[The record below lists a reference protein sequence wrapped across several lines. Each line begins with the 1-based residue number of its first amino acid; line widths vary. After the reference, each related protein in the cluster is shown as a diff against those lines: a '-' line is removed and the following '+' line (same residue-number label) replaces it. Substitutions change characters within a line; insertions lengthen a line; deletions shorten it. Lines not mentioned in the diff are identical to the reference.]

1 MHITSAGCLEPTR
14 FVSTAAYKNVKRE
27 RKKRANSTSIKT

>member
-27 RKKRANSTSIKT
+27 KKRANSTSIKT